1 MLLRGIRLMALD
13 ALKRFASWLDLK
25 ARIRACEDWWFDATR
40 HVKTAGNAAKPEA
53 SKVVGEIRD
62 SYIYAPVR
70 VANAHAA
77 LRDLP
82 IGSSNDTDS
91 RGIDSRGMNSR
102 GMDYSQYTFVDVGS
116 GKGRMLFVA
125 AEYPF
130 RKVVGVE
137 FATELHE
144 QARENIARYR
154 HMKRRCGEIESV
166 AADAAEY
173 EFPQDN
179 LVLYL
184 FNPFGP
190 EVMGRM
196 LANLERSI
204 ERCPRHVIVVMLWP
218 EHADLVADM
227 RGIEVYRQT
236 RRHHIYQT
244 VLPDRA

>member
-1 MLLRGIRLMALD
+1 LSVNPLGGAAIR
-13 ALKRFASWLDLK
+13 SYV
-25 ARIRACEDWWFDATR
+25 RAVEEWWFDTTR
-40 HVKTAGNAAKPEA
+40 HVRTAGDVALPNAAN
-53 SKVVGEIRD
+53 VVGEIRD
-62 SYIYAPVR
+62 SEMYVPVR
-70 VANAHAA
+70 VTNAHSA

-82 IGSSNDTDS
+82 CGDFSE
-91 RGIDSRGMNSR
+91 
-102 GMDYSQYTFVDVGS
+102 YTFIDMGS

-154 HMKRRCGEIESV
+154 HAKRRCGEIESV

-173 EFPQDN
+173 EFPEDN

-204 ERCPRHVIVVMLWP
+204 ERCPRHVIVMMLWP

-244 VLPDRA
+244 VSPDRA